1 MPDAVLTGRHNGL
14 ANLFDACIGLKTD
27 ERVLLVMEALKKD
40 TSTDH
45 VAAAIAEA
53 AHRAWAS
60 KIHPGAGCL
69 KTRATLTPEFLNAIS
84 QAPTTPFFWPVS
96 VTSCVSMR
104 CRVMVA
110 RPCATPLIRN
120 YCAAPFATLPH
131 RGMVQLADELESIFG
146 SSQSWRIRCPL
157 GTDVSGESVA
167 TDWRSPPEA
176 GSMKRFPVMTF
187 QPVSAGSM
195 DGRVA
200 LSRWLIGTGSRLYR
214 PYALKLSSVVFARVK
229 QGRIVGFEGKS
240 RDVNS
245 IEAHYEHV
253 AKRYGLNRDRV
264 HSWHV
269 GLNPGTFYSGS
280 PEADLMRW
288 GGIAFGAPRYLHF
301 HTCGDEAPGEICW
314 SVFDATVE
322 VDGKALWRD
331 GAFQFTQHEHFSR
344 ISAAYPALSEAY
356 AHARTDIGV

>member
-1 MPDAVLTGRHNGL
+1 MPDAVLTGRHTGL
-14 ANLFDACIGLKTD
+14 ANLFDDCIGLKTD
-27 ERVLLVMEALKKD
+27 DRLLLV
-40 TSTDH
+40 
-45 VAAAIAEA
+45 VEA
-53 AHRAWAS
+53 AEEAYYDRTVVATVAEGARAR
-60 KIHPGAGCL
+60 
-69 KTRATLTPEFLNAIS
+69 RAHVECIPAPVVEDPSDLTPDFLEAIS
-84 QAPTTPFFWPVS
+84 KADHTVF
-96 VTSCVSMR
+96 M
-104 CRVMVA
+104 A
-110 RPCATPLIRN
+110 RLGDQLRFGALTGNGSKTMCYALDRELL
-120 YCAAPFATLPH
+120 CAPFTTLPH
-131 RGMVQLADELESIFG
+131 KAMLQVADEVESVFASG
-146 SSQSWRIRCPL
+146 HGWRIRCPL
-157 GTDVSGESVA
+157 GTDVRGESLPK
-167 TDWRSPPEA
+167 DWRTPSGSA
-176 GSMKRFPVMTF
+176 GMKRFPMMTF
-187 QPVSAGSM
+187 QPVPADSM
-195 DGRVA
+195 HGRVA

-214 PYALKLSSVVFARVK
+214 PYALNLSSLVFARVEH
-229 QGRIVGFEGKS
+229 GRIVGFEGKS